1 MKIEFYNETEP
12 ELLRFSVIISRFD
25 GKLVLCKHKV
35 RDTYEFPGGH
45 IEAGESAEDAARR
58 ELYEETGAIEFDL
71 RPICTYSAE
80 GKNRVNADGDKSYGM
95 LFCADI
101 AAFEPLPDSEM
112 ERVELFDCLPAELT
126 YPEIQPELLREVIRR
141 GWGLQ

>member
-1 MKIEFYNETEP
+1 MKIEFYNGIEP
-12 ELLRFSVIISRFD
+12 ELLRFSVIISRSD
-25 GKLVLCKHKV
+25 GKLVLCKHKA

-101 AAFEPLPDSEM
+101 AAFESLPDSEM
-112 ERVELFDCLPAELT
+112 ERVELFDSLPSALT

>member
-1 MKIEFYNETEP
+1 MKIEFYDWVDP
-12 ELLRFSVIISRFD
+12 ALLKFSVIVARSD
-25 GKLVLCKHKV
+25 GKLVLCKHRE
-35 RDTYEFPGGH
+35 RDTFEMPGGH
-45 IEAGESAEDAARR
+45 IEPGESAEAAAAR
-58 ELYEETGAIEFDL
+58 ELYEETGAVEFDL
-71 RPICTYSAE
+71 WPLCSYSAE
-80 GKNRVNADGDKSYGM
+80 GSNRANRDGGKRYGM

-112 ERVELFDCLPAELT
+112 ERVELFDSLPAALT